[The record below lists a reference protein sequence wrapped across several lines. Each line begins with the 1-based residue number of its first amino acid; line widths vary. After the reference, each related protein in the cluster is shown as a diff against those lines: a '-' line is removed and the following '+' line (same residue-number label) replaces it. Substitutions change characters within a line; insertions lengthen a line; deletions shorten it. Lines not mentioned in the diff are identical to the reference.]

1 MITADVIHNYLQ
13 YRGAQERKAIALE
26 NISDQKQTLELVTKV
41 VRSGYGSELDLAQA
55 KAMLAAT
62 ESIVPQLE
70 IAEQVHKQRMAVL
83 LGESLTNVNQ
93 RLAGEFTLPRM
104 KDVIPTGLPS
114 DLLEQRP
121 DIRIAEREMAAIN
134 EELGASIANR
144 YPKFFLTGTPGVT
157 AGSFDDLF
165 SSDSFGWAASA
176 GISWNVFDGGRGEAL
191 VEMNEAR
198 FRSAALN
205 YQHSVDSAF
214 AEVDSSLFAY
224 GRSKRTKSAS
234 MKPPSPSIMQ

>member
-1 MITADVIHNYLQ
+1 
-13 YRGAQERKAIALE
+13 
-26 NISDQKQTLELVTKV
+26 
-41 VRSGYGSELDLAQA
+41 AQA

-83 LGESLTNVNQ
+83 LGESLTSVNQ
-93 RLAGEFTLPRM
+93 RLANEFTLPRM
-104 KDVIPTGLPS
+104 NDVIPTGLPS

-157 AGSFDDLF
+157 AG
-165 SSDSFGWAASA
+165 
-176 GISWNVFDGGRGEAL
+176 
-191 VEMNEAR
+191 
-198 FRSAALN
+198 
-205 YQHSVDSAF
+205 
-214 AEVDSSLFAY
+214 
-224 GRSKRTKSAS
+224 
-234 MKPPSPSIMQ
+234 